1 VETRKPLKPVIDTW
15 DKKYHNI
22 CIIIEQE
29 LKKVTN
35 YREMNLNQLSKNIF
49 VPSNLSKLAEYNL
62 SQAEKKL
69 KNLEIT
75 VEKIHH
81 AYHSAK

>member
-1 VETRKPLKPVIDTW
+1 
-15 DKKYHNI
+15 
-22 CIIIEQE
+22 
-29 LKKVTN
+29 
-35 YREMNLNQLSKNIF
+35 MNLNQLSKNIF